1 MPSLQGKNLIVPGD
15 KSITHRAYFF
25 GAFSQGRSRIINPSP
40 ALDCINTRKC
50 LSQLGLEFAD
60 DNGDV
65 ILFSEG
71 IESLKKPPGV
81 LDAGNSGTTLR
92 FLMGLLAGRPFSATL
107 TGDESLKKRPLKRV
121 SEPLRQ
127 MGAEFDLTNHN
138 HAPVTVHGNSL
149 EGQAFELEHASAQVQ
164 TAIILAGLQANGET
178 SCVVPNKVR
187 NHTGNMLK
195 HLDIAM
201 RSNSP
206 LQMGVFG
213 LRSPISPFEITV
225 PGDISSAAFFI
236 VAAALLP
243 GSNISIDNLGVDPG
257 RTLVL
262 DVLTKMGAE
271 IEITNRRLICEELV
285 ATVNVRHGNQLSGV
299 SISQREL
306 ASGIDELLIL
316 ALAGAFCKGKFSVR
330 GASELRH
337 KESDRLAFLVENLK
351 NAGVLIESKGD
362 DFEIEGCQNAPG
374 GSLWK
379 TGGDHRLAMTGL
391 IANLLF
397 DNEVEIDNLDCIAVS
412 YPSFSD
418 ELNLI
423 LTS

>member
-1 MPSLQGKNLIVPGD
+1 MPSLQAKNLRVPGD

-25 GAFSQGRSRIINPSP
+25 GAFSHGRSRIINPSP

-121 SEPLRQ
+121 SEPLRL
-127 MGAEFDLTNHN
+127 MGAEFELTNHN

-149 EGQAFELEHASAQVQ
+149 EGQFFELEYASAQVQ

-178 SCVVPNKVR
+178 SVVVPNKVR
-187 NHTGNMLK
+187 NHTSNMLK
-195 HLDIAM
+195 HLDIPL

-206 LQMGVFG
+206 LQLGIYG
-213 LRSPISPFEITV
+213 LSSPTAPFEIVV

-243 GSNISIDNLGVDPG
+243 GSIISIDNLGVDSG
-257 RTLVL
+257 RSLVL
-262 DVLTKMGAE
+262 DVLTKMGAV
-271 IEITNRRLICEELV
+271 IEITNKRLFNQELV
-285 ATVNVRHGNQLSGV
+285 ATVNVSYVNTLSGV
-299 SISQREL
+299 KINQREL
-306 ASGIDELLIL
+306 ASGIDELPIL
-316 ALAGAFCKGKFSVR
+316 ALAGAFCKGKFTVH
-330 GASELRH
+330 GASELRY
-337 KESDRLAFLVENLK
+337 KESDRLSLLVENFR
-351 NAGVLIESKGD
+351 NAGVSISSKGD
-362 DFEIEGCQNAPG
+362 NFEIEGCMRVPG

-379 TGGDHRLAMTGL
+379 TAGDHRLAMTGL

-412 YPSFSD
+412 YPSFRD
-418 ELNLI
+418 DLKLI
-423 LTS
+423 LKN